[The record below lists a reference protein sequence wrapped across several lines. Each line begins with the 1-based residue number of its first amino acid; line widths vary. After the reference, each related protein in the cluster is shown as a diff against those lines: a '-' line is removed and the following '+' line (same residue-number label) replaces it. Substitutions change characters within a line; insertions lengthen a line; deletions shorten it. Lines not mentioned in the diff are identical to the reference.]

1 MFVAS
6 SNGHVHLHAR
16 VVWVLG
22 VEVGLEGDGLPVAA
36 GDQGHPAL
44 DQHALQRGRV
54 NGWVM
59 DIKGGFYEM

>member
-1 MFVAS
+1 MFIAS

-22 VEVGLEGDGLPVAA
+22 VEVGLEGDGLAVAA

-44 DQHALQRGRV
+44 D
-54 NGWVM
+54 
-59 DIKGGFYEM
+59 